1 MHMRLDKFL
10 ADMGVDPRGKIKH
23 YIKWGKVT
31 VNGKGVTDPG
41 FQIRDQDL
49 STVQVSYKGHPV
61 VYARY
66 EYYMMHKPAGVLSA
80 TQDKKQRTVLD
91 LMTGRIRKDIF
102 PVGRLDKDTE
112 GLLLLTNDGELAHRL
127 LAPKHH
133 IDKIYLVRIGGE
145 LTEKN
150 ISDFTKGIRYDE
162 KLTAMPAG
170 LTVLKTGIPMSDA
183 ERAAYIHNFQM
194 ITGIKSTAKSD
205 IDFGRKKDA
214 ALEDMPQSIVPEDAS
229 EKCLPPETVSEVTAT
244 IQEGKFHQIKKMFH
258 ALGTEVVYLKRISM
272 GPLQL
277 DPTLEPGQY
286 RPLTEAELAALRE
299 ITG

>member
-1 MHMRLDKFL
+1 MRLDKFL

-41 FQIRDQDL
+41 FQIRDQDMD
-49 STVQVSYKGHPV
+49 SVQVSYKGHPV

-80 TQDKKQRTVLD
+80 TEDKKQITVLD
-91 LMTGRIRKDIF
+91 LMTGPVRKDVF

-127 LAPKHH
+127 LSPKHH
-133 IDKIYLVRIGGE
+133 IDKVYLARVGGE
-145 LTEKN
+145 LPPE
-150 ISDFTKGIRYDE
+150 SVEAFLQGIQYDT

-170 LTVLKTGIPMSDA
+170 LTIIRTGLPMS
-183 ERAAYIHNFQM
+183 ETEKAAYIKNYELLS
-194 ITGIKSTAKSD
+194 GI
-205 IDFGRKKDA
+205 KKDA
-214 ALEDMPQSIVPEDAS
+214 SHANAS
-229 EKCLPPETVSEVTAT
+229 CLDISQIPDTVSEVTAT

-258 ALGTEVVYLKRISM
+258 ALGTEVVYLKRVSM

-277 DPTLEPGQY
+277 DPTLMPGQY

>member
-49 STVQVSYKGHPV
+49 NSVQVSYKGHPV

-80 TQDKKQRTVLD
+80 TEDKKQTTVLD
-91 LMTGRIRKDIF
+91 LMTGPVRKDVF

-127 LAPKHH
+127 LSPKHH
-133 IDKIYLVRIGGE
+133 IDKVYLARVGGE
-145 LTEKN
+145 LPPE
-150 ISDFTKGIRYDE
+150 SVEAFQQGIHYDT

-170 LTVLKTGIPMSDA
+170 LTILRTGLPMSETEKA
-183 ERAAYIHNFQM
+183 SYIKNYELLS
-194 ITGIKSTAKSD
+194 GI
-205 IDFGRKKDA
+205 KKDA
-214 ALEDMPQSIVPEDAS
+214 SHVNAS
-229 EKCLPPETVSEVTAT
+229 CLDVSQIPDTVSEVTAT

-258 ALGTEVVYLKRISM
+258 ALGTEVVYLKRVSM

-277 DPTLEPGQY
+277 DPALAPGQY

-299 ITG
+299 LTG